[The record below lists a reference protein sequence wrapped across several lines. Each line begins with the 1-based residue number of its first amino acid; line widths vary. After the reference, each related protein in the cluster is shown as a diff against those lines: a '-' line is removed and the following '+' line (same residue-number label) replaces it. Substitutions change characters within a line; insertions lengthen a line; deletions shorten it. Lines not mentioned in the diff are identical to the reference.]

1 MPPPKGLDGI
11 LVAGKAVSATHDAL
25 PAIRMQSDLENLGAV
40 CALAPAQ
47 AVGCCR
53 SPREIDIKPPQQRL
67 GKEGLIPED
76 AVTRK
81 LSPYRYTDEEL
92 SQLVDS
98 IEGEVPLYEYSNMR
112 MNEIY
117 RGRLPFVEIC
127 SLGQRSILIWNRP

>member
-1 MPPPKGLDGI
+1 MLLPKGLDGI

-40 CALAPAQ
+40 CALAAVQ

-53 SPREIDIKPPQQRL
+53 SPREIDIKLLQQRL

-81 LSPYRYTDEEL
+81 LSLT
-92 SQLVDS
+92 
-98 IEGEVPLYEYSNMR
+98 GTR
-112 MNEIY
+112 MKNCPNSWTPSKVKCRSMNI
-117 RGRLPFVEIC
+117 RIC
-127 SLGQRSILIWNRP
+127 E